1 MRPYIEIEDIEYLR
15 RRNGIDDLKLQEDV
29 RGLRVGNVVKLTF
42 IAGPRATETL
52 SVRITSIGPTI
63 FRGKLTKAPTVT
75 GLSQLRLDSIITF
88 TADHIHSLV
97 KLKPNP

>member
-1 MRPYIEIEDIEYLR
+1 MREYIEIEDIEYLR

-29 RGLRVGNVVKLTF
+29 RGLRVGNIVKLTF

-52 SVRITSIGPTI
+52 SVRITSIGSTV
-63 FRGKLTKAPTVT
+63 FRGKLTKAPTVP
-75 GLSQLRLDSIITF
+75 GLSKLRLESVIVF

-97 KLKPNP
+97 KAKSTP